1 MKIALIGNPNSG
13 KTSLFNKLTG
23 LNQKV
28 GNWPGVTIEKKTWKI
43 LKLGADVVDLP
54 GIYSLSPY
62 TSEETVSR
70 DYLLKEKPD
79 AVVNIVDA
87 NALERSLFLT
97 SQLLE
102 LDVNVVL
109 AINMSDILEKKGLLL
124 DEEKLSQEL
133 GVTAIKISAKTGEGV
148 EKLLEVIKLKKFKTN
163 TKKWTYSGVL
173 ENEIKKIGKE
183 TNFDNKFLLVESL
196 QNGEFKTAENSKKV
210 IEKIYKEDIEQ
221 VIANEKY
228 EFISSVKNKCLTG
241 IEKQNSIS
249 NKLDKILL
257 NKWLAIPIFACIMT
271 FVYWF
276 SISLIGNLFSDYL
289 GGLISKFSNFTKDAL
304 TKLGASKWAV
314 SLVSNGVISGVGS
327 VLTFLPEL
335 VVIFLFMSILESTGY
350 MSRIAL
356 MFDRIFQKFGLSGKS
371 LVPFII
377 GTGCSVPAISS
388 TRTIE
393 NSDERVMTV
402 MLSPF
407 VPCSAKLPII
417 ALFVGYFFPNNTGFV
432 TTSLYFL
439 AIVIILISSLFLRK
453 FIFKNKITSFVSEL
467 PEYKMPSARYVFRD
481 VFDKTIDF
489 VKRVGTIIIFCSVLV
504 WFLSSFDW
512 KFQYITN
519 IENSILASIGKLFA
533 WFFYPIIGELN
544 WAVSISAIQGLV
556 AKEQVVSSLAVIA
569 GVESG
574 GISIFSSSIFS
585 CFNSIS
591 AYSFVLFNLFSAPC
605 VSAIGAMKN
614 ELKSTKKTIF
624 VVVFQIVTAWVIS
637 SLVFLIG
644 SLFWGGWMIDFV
656 ILALLSIFL
665 IGVFKTQIFS
675 CSRCKC
681 CKKRKICKSRPEN
694 KF

>member
-28 GNWPGVTIEKKTWKI
+28 GNWPGVTIEKKTGKI

-62 TSEETVSR
+62 TSEEMVSR

-133 GVTAIKISAKTGEGV
+133 GVTAIKISAKTGEGID
-148 EKLLEVIKLKKFKTN
+148 KLLEVIKLKKFKTN

-257 NKWLAIPIFACIMT
+257 NKWLAIPIFACVMT

-276 SISLIGNLFSDYL
+276 SISLIGSLFSDYL

-439 AIVIILISSLFLRK
+439 AIVIILISSLCLRK
-453 FIFKNKITSFVSEL
+453 FIFKNKVTSFISEL

-504 WFLSSFDW
+504 WFLSSFDC

-519 IENSILASIGKLFA
+519 IESSILASIGKLFA
-533 WFFYPIIGELN
+533 WFFYPIIGQLN

-644 SLFWGGWMIDFV
+644 SLLWGGWMIDFV

-665 IGVFKTQIFS
+665 IGVFKTRIFS
-675 CSRCKC
+675 CSRCKR
-681 CKKRKICKSRPEN
+681 CKKRKICKSSQE
-694 KF
+694 K

>member
-28 GNWPGVTIEKKTWKI
+28 GNWPGVTIEKKTGKI

-97 SQLLE
+97 SQILE
-102 LDVNVVL
+102 LGVNVVL

-133 GVTAIKISAKTGEGV
+133 GLTAIKISAKTGEGID
-148 EKLLEVIKLKKFKTN
+148 KLLEVIKLKKFKTN

-249 NKLDKILL
+249 NKLDKIFL

-276 SISLIGNLFSDYL
+276 SISLIGSLFSDYL
-289 GGLISKFSNFTKDAL
+289 GGLISKFSNFAKDAL

-417 ALFVGYFFPNNTGFV
+417 ALFVGWFFPNNTGFV

-453 FIFKNKITSFVSEL
+453 FIFKNKTTSFISEL

-544 WAVSISAIQGLV
+544 WAVSISAIQGLI
-556 AKEQVVSSLAVIA
+556 AKEQVVSSMAVIA

-574 GISIFSSSIFS
+574 GGLIFSSSMFS
-585 CFNSIS
+585 CFNALS

-624 VVVFQIVTAWVIS
+624 VVMFQIVTAWIIS

-644 SLFWGGWMIDFV
+644 SIFWGG
-656 ILALLSIFL
+656 
-665 IGVFKTQIFS
+665 
-675 CSRCKC
+675 
-681 CKKRKICKSRPEN
+681 
-694 KF
+694 